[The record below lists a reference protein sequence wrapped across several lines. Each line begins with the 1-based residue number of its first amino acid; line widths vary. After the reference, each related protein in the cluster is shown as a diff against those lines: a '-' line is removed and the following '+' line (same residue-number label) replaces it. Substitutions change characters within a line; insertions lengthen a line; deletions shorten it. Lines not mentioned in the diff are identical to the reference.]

1 MSFVCDVTVL
11 NSSAVHHCRGTER
24 QETQQNDSWQTLAV
38 SVTDVRSHSAK
49 WLLAVYTLHRR
60 RRGRSSCWPSGM
72 RLLSIVMY
80 TRHVVTSNPFM
91 LLGSSAERLR
101 RPIVQPDGIRRRR
114 HAVDLR
120 HARSVYSVEAAF
132 VQVDWTLHSSFV
144 QCTRER
150 GEVVREAAT
159 CQQSADVSSCRQFVD
174 KLTDRRTA

>member
-91 LLGSSAERLR
+91 LLRSSAERLR
-101 RPIVQPDGIRRRR
+101 IVQLDGIRRRR
-114 HAVDLR
+114 STPLTYGMRVPFIASKPRSSRSTGRCTVASSSVYESVERLFERRPRANSQQMLAAVD
-120 HARSVYSVEAAF
+120 
-132 VQVDWTLHSSFV
+132 SSS
-144 QCTRER
+144 T
-150 GEVVREAAT
+150 
-159 CQQSADVSSCRQFVD
+159 S
-174 KLTDRRTA
+174 